1 MYPQSSSCC
10 SSGVSK
16 GNPENRIIECGSITL
31 IVFVVMPALSKI
43 PRVMQAHGKSDPKF
57 HEWSF
62 RLVTP
67 RDHQQAG
74 KCEANYCFA
83 AGGTISGRA
92 MRSGTSIRWI
102 PTFAKTRA
110 GSAVASSSTDH
121 VSACS
126 AIKPN

>member
-83 AGGTISGRA
+83 ARGNYFRTGDAERNFNQMDSYVRQDSGRL
-92 MRSGTSIRWI
+92 RRG
-102 PTFAKTRA
+102 
-110 GSAVASSSTDH
+110 VE
-121 VSACS
+121 
-126 AIKPN
+126 